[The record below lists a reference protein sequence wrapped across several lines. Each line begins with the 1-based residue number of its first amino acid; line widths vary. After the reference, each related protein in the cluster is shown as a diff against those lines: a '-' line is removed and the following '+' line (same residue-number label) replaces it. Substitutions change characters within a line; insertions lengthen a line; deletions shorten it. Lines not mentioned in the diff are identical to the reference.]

1 MLLLRQKKTSIGSF
15 PITEEEERA
24 TVLSEPLS
32 NLHHSTAQHGE
43 VPAPCLQPSV
53 TPKGGTQ

>member
-24 TVLSEPLS
+24 TVLSEPLGD
-32 NLHHSTAQHGE
+32 LHHSMAQHGE
-43 VPAPCLQPSV
+43 VPPASSPR
-53 TPKGGTQ
+53 